1 MAVAPLDP
9 ITLAVVKGGLEQVAE
24 KMDLTLKR
32 AAFSPTISEG
42 HDHANGFYHP
52 QTGEVI
58 VQGVTGLPIFIG
70 IMQFTTQAV
79 IQEVERRGT
88 QPGDVF
94 LVNDP
99 YSGGTHLM
107 DVRMVQPFYYH
118 GDLFVY
124 MANTGHWPDMG
135 GSVPGG
141 FGSKTAETPQE
152 GLRIPPVK
160 LYDAGELNE
169 DVLTILLANIRVAEE
184 EYGDLKAH
192 LAAFNVGEKRLT
204 QLLDKY
210 GPEAVRACMAE
221 LDRRSEQHMRACI
234 AEIPDGT
241 YTCTDYLDSDG
252 VENVPL
258 QLTVDLTVRSSDV
271 YLDFSRSSPPCRGP
285 MNSVIGTTKSACYI
299 AFKHTFPDVPVHAGC
314 FRPIH
319 INVPH
324 STFLHA
330 SLPRPVAGC
339 AAEVSQRIIDVV
351 MGALAQA
358 MPERMSAGIFG
369 TVNNLTIGG
378 IDAERGPY
386 VMYMFNGGGYGGFK
400 GGDGL
405 TYGSGT
411 ISVSRDCASSGP
423 PAGSRDTAAYR
434 PGCRRFHGCRPDR
447 TPKRHHRTRSGRSV
461 CLRGD
466 CAGVVLYRPRA
477 RVFEIADVD
486 LDHVQPRVHLLAV
499 VADPDVV
506 VRTGRPGGNARPLDL
521 ALQHW
526 ILAVTDVEDAAAGDQ
541 QSPIVGDERAHGLRS
556 QTQRLHGPDLRGGG
570 RVAQI
575 DDVDLRVGEG
585 AAPDVMPA
593 PIRT

>member
-1 MAVAPLDP
+1 MVAAPLDP
-9 ITLAVVKGGLEQVAE
+9 ITLAVIKGGLEQIAE
-24 KMDLTLKR
+24 EMDLTLKR
-32 AAFSPTISEG
+32 AAFSPTIAEG
-42 HDHANGFYHP
+42 HDRANGLYHP

-70 IMQFTTQAV
+70 IMQCTTQAV
-79 IQEVERRGT
+79 LQAVQRRGT

-107 DVRMVQPFYYH
+107 DVRMVKPFYYC
-118 GDLFVY
+118 DELFVY

-141 FGSKTAETPQE
+141 FGTKTTEVYQE

-160 LYDAGELNE
+160 LYEAGRLNE

-184 EYGDLKAH
+184 RYGDLKAH
-192 LAAFNVGEKRLT
+192 LAAFSVGEKRLT

-210 GPEAVRACMAE
+210 GAETVRACMAE

-241 YTCTDYLDSDG
+241 YTYTDYLDSDG
-252 VENVPL
+252 VDNAPL
-258 QLTVDLTVRSSDV
+258 RLTVDLTVRGSDV

-285 MNSVIGTTKSACYI
+285 MNSVISTTVSACYI
-299 AFKHTFPDVPVHAGC
+299 AFKHTFPDVPVNAGC

-319 INVPH
+319 IHVPR

-339 AAEVSQRIIDVV
+339 AAEVSQRIVDVV

-369 TVNNLTIGG
+369 TVTNLTIGG
-378 IDAERGPY
+378 SDAERGPY
-386 VMYMFNGGGYGGFK
+386 VMYMFNGGGYGGFQ

-411 ISVSRDCASSGP
+411 ISVSKTQPLEVFEQRYPVRIRRFALREESAGAGQYRGGFGAIIEVELVQGEATASFIGDRGRFAPRGMLEGGEGAPCRVAIFQRGRTYVPAHLTKDDNVRLHPGDVIQLQTPGGGGYGNPLERDMALVVRDVQR
-423 PAGSRDTAAYR
+423 AYISRDTARQVY
-434 PGCRRFHGCRPDR
+434 
-447 TPKRHHRTRSGRSV
+447 
-461 CLRGD
+461 
-466 CAGVVLYRPRA
+466 GVVCKDNSL
-477 RVFEIADVD
+477 EVD
-486 LDHVQPRVHLLAV
+486 L
-499 VADPDVV
+499 VA
-506 VRTGRPGGNARPLDL
+506 TE
-521 ALQHW
+521 ALRR
-526 ILAVTDVEDAAAGDQ
+526 LRFP
-541 QSPIVGDERAHGLRS
+541 QSRA
-556 QTQRLHGPDLRGGG
+556 
-570 RVAQI
+570 
-575 DDVDLRVGEG
+575 
-585 AAPDVMPA
+585 
-593 PIRT
+593 